1 MPEQRGR
8 SSIRPGTA
16 STWRATPLAA
26 ACRGSL
32 PRCASRHCG
41 RAMTG
46 LCCSTVS
53 AAVPSAP
60 GGDGRMARQWPIE
73 KEGSTGEAV
82 RTVQYLLRAHG
93 QSLSV
98 DGIFGPRT
106 EAAVRAF
113 QQAHGLAV
121 DGVVGNATWMALLI
135 TVRSGSQGDAV
146 RAVQSQ
152 LVHHGS
158 NLQIDGV
165 FGPMTN
171 QAVRAF
177 QQRHGL
183 AVDGIVGTDTWFA
196 LVTTD

>member
-1 MPEQRGR
+1 
-8 SSIRPGTA
+8 
-16 STWRATPLAA
+16 
-26 ACRGSL
+26 
-32 PRCASRHCG
+32 
-41 RAMTG
+41 
-46 LCCSTVS
+46 
-53 AAVPSAP
+53 
-60 GGDGRMARQWPIE
+60 MARQWPIE

-113 QQAHGLAV
+113 QQAHGLVV

-135 TVRSGSQGDAV
+135 TVRSGSRGDAV

-158 NLQIDGV
+158 NLQVDGI